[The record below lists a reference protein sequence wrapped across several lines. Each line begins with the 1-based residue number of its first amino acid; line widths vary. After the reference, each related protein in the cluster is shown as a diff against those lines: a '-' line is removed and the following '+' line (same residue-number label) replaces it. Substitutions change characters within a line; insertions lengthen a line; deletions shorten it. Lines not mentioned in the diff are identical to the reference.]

1 MTKTISVIN
10 TRISEIGPEHSL
22 PLIRVG
28 RDNDGGYVIPSMI
41 LENTSFLFSGGYG
54 NDFSFEKDF
63 LAKSNASGA
72 FLYDFSITLPKLLA
86 NFIGA
91 SKAVLLRRDHYAMSY
106 HLINIYTYLRL
117 MLTPR
122 ISLIHSK
129 LSNSG
134 STLGGKVSDLRSALD
149 AISTDGK
156 NRFFCKLDIEGYEY
170 ELIDE
175 LVELEGRINGLV
187 IEFHD
192 TFSRR
197 ATFLTSLNL
206 LKVNY
211 AVSHTHVNNYGGVA
225 PDGEPV
231 VFEVTFLNRRL
242 IPDLTSAV
250 PPKESLVTHDQPND
264 PKSPEIKLIFS

>member
-1 MTKTISVIN
+1 MTKTISVIH
-10 TRISEIGPEHSL
+10 TGISEIRPEHSM
-22 PLIRVG
+22 PLSRVG
-28 RDNDGGYVIPSMI
+28 RDNDGGYVIPSII

-86 NFIGA
+86 NFIVA
-91 SKAVLLRRDHYAMSY
+91 SKAVLLRRDHYAISY
-106 HLINIYTYLRL
+106 HLMNIYTYLRL

-122 ISLIHSK
+122 ITLIHSK
-129 LSNSG
+129 LSNSR
-134 STLGGKVSDLRSALD
+134 STSGVKVSNLRSALD
-149 AISTDGK
+149 LISTDHK
-156 NRFFCKLDIEGYEY
+156 DRFFCKLDIEGYEY

-175 LVELEGRINGLV
+175 LVELEDRINGLV
-187 IEFHD
+187 VEFHD

-197 ATFLTSLNL
+197 VTFLRSLNL

-211 AVSHTHVNNYGGVA
+211 AVLHTHVNNYGGVA

-231 VFEVTFLNRRL
+231 VFEVTFLNRKL
-242 IPDLTSAV
+242 ISDSTSAV
-250 PPKESLVTHDQPND
+250 PQKESLVSHDQPNN
-264 PKSPEIKLIFS
+264 PKSSEIKLIYS